1 MAPRSKLIEKSLS
14 CLHAGLFSLIPVI
27 GLFGTVPA
35 FFHFRFV
42 VIETNDRWNP
52 ARRRLYL
59 GLILA
64 LVSLVAHGLA
74 ALAISIILIRRI
86 SNG

>member
-1 MAPRSKLIEKSLS
+1 M
-14 CLHAGLFSLIPVI
+14 IPVI

-35 FFHFRFV
+35 FLHFRYV
-42 VIETNDRWNP
+42 VTETNDRWNP

-64 LVSLVAHGLA
+64 LGSLIAHGLA